1 MARLFNTFLVDHTF
15 NDVYLTHINVNILN
29 KAFTKL
35 YFIPQIRTMEQG
47 EQDGVT
53 DVLSDSALIPYLPE
67 SGVVVYIDYLTPT
80 FHISANLM
88 LAVIR

>member
-1 MARLFNTFLVDHTF
+1 
-15 NDVYLTHINVNILN
+15 
-29 KAFTKL
+29 
-35 YFIPQIRTMEQG
+35 MEQG